1 MGWLYGGRV
10 QRALQRLGR
19 CRDLSKVYSHIT
31 QGGDGGGGSPEISV
45 SRSQEPQQVLGGLS
59 THCGVPHTRGASPGQ
74 GWSRSRMC

>member
-31 QGGDGGGGSPEISV
+31 QGGD
-45 SRSQEPQQVLGGLS
+45 
-59 THCGVPHTRGASPGQ
+59 RGRGES
-74 GWSRSRMC
+74 